1 MNTRAAGAPRTATVT
16 VVGMSEAQRRR
27 LVVVEDD
34 PRLRRAFA
42 WALEEEF
49 DVVQVGTVEE
59 AVEALTN
66 DADVEA
72 VLCDLMLDGQ
82 TGVQLFDEL
91 NRIDDPRARRFVLMT
106 AHEPRRMKLPPV
118 PMLLKPFTVATL
130 RQTLAAV
137 LSPTSAPPSHA

>member
-1 MNTRAAGAPRTATVT
+1 M
-16 VVGMSEAQRRR
+16 
-27 LVVVEDD
+27 VEDD

-49 DVVQVGTVEE
+49 EVVQAATVEE
-59 AVEALTN
+59 AVDALAKH
-66 DADVEA
+66 ADVDL

-82 TGVQLFDEL
+82 TGVELFDVL
-91 NRIDDPRARRFVLMT
+91 QRMDDPRARRFVLMT

-137 LSPTSAPPSHA
+137 LEPGAPAAEHA